1 MTLELLDITNML
13 PISIMWTS
21 HLILVS
27 QFEMVEGCAM
37 ADHLNVGD
45 EGARE
50 FDSL

>member
-1 MTLELLDITNML
+1 MKLKLLDITNML

-27 QFEMVEGCAM
+27 QFERVEGRAM
-37 ADHLNVGD
+37 ADHLDIGD

>member
-1 MTLELLDITNML
+1 MKLKLLDITNML
-13 PISIMWTS
+13 QISIMWTS

-27 QFEMVEGCAM
+27 QFERVEGCVM
-37 ADHLNVGD
+37 ADHLDVGD

>member
-1 MTLELLDITNML
+1 MKLKLLDIANWL
-13 PISIMWTS
+13 PISIMWIS

-27 QFEMVEGCAM
+27 QFERVEVCAM
-37 ADHLNVGD
+37 ADDLDVGD